1 MKNKPILVDRG
12 PALAQTGLVH
22 RALRPDTAGPHPTAV
37 LLHGYWGNEDAMWVF
52 ARTLPPHWL
61 IVAPRGIAQEGD
73 GRYSW
78 QPRAPQEWPTLEQ
91 FDTAVSAIT
100 HFIHTLPALYNA
112 DLRRIHMMGFS
123 QGAAAALATAVHQ
136 PGWIQAVASLVGFMP
151 APTQRTLS
159 PNILQDLSVFM
170 AAGTRDERVPLAIA
184 HASAQA
190 VQAAGA
196 SLTYKEYDV
205 GHKLNAQGMRD
216 LKKWW
221 GSLPAN
227 ASLST

>member
-1 MKNKPILVDRG
+1 MKDKPFLVDCG
-12 PALAQTGLVH
+12 PALAQIGLVH
-22 RALRPDTAGPHPTAV
+22 RVFLPDSPGPHPTAV

-52 ARTLPPHWL
+52 ARSLPSHWL

-100 HFIHTLPALYNA
+100 QFIHALPALYNA
-112 DLRRIHMMGFS
+112 DLHHVHIMGFS
-123 QGAAAALATAVHQ
+123 QGAAAALATAVHH
-136 PGWIQAVASLVGFMP
+136 PGWLQAIASLVGFMP
-151 APTQRTLS
+151 MPAQRTLP
-159 PNILQDLSVFM
+159 PNTLQDLPVFM
-170 AAGTRDERVPLAIA
+170 AAGTQDERVPLATA
-184 HASAQA
+184 RTSAKA

-196 SLTYKEYDV
+196 ALAYKEYDV

-216 LKKWW
+216 LKNWW
-221 GSLPAN
+221 GLLPA
-227 ASLST
+227 ASRIY